1 MNNLLSH
8 YPINWIDGMKLS
20 SSHFTAVQDF
30 VDEWK
35 GYKPIKDYNI
45 TQKPSNDG
53 KKNCRAFSRF
63 PKSISM

>member
-1 MNNLLSH
+1 M
-8 YPINWIDGMKLS
+8 NWIDGMKLS

-53 KKNCRAFSRF
+53 KKNCRAFSHF
-63 PKSISM
+63 PKLISM